1 LGNLG
6 EIAATAAGALA
17 ALALAVLPGAWITF
31 GLPLRAASG
40 WARLWTGCA
49 LSPLVVVLEYYAL
62 RLAGFPF
69 EAVAVALV
77 ALNAPALWLIAR
89 HPARPRLPGAGAALL
104 WVALHLI
111 PIGLLLA
118 PAWLQP
124 LHRLYWVHS
133 WVHTGTI
140 YLIANGQ
147 LTPEE
152 SHLAGVALAYPFG
165 AHVYQALVSY
175 LLGSAP
181 VASYLWTNVGA
192 LVVISGLVSA
202 AVGDLGGGL
211 RAKMAALV
219 LLWFAVGALGLVLRQ
234 VLPPG
239 LERRQSLWGD
249 PRYTPWLWKFR
260 WMEHVVFGLV
270 AFAALPYWVLRAAS
284 RRGAVSEAVLVLLIL
299 CAVALLYPILYA
311 PAFGLVAAGGAWLLA
326 AKLRERRAEAAGPAL
341 ALTAVLAL
349 SGVVALGFF
358 RFLTAERAVGA
369 GGFSGAGDTL
379 RKLVELVVAPLPLSV
394 CALWLLWRWRGAL
407 PRPARVLAAGALVS
421 AGLYLVIELTA
432 PKGEYKF
439 MFTLGLCLAPL
450 AGVALEPLLARAGR
464 AWPVALFGATL
475 VLALPFVQ
483 KLHRTWGTPREPL
496 AQVDASAFELR
507 LSPSEPLAG
516 ACEALRHGTSPDTV
530 LVVDDPRL
538 ELTALTGRA
547 LYAPERHDEMAPGVM
562 IRIADLLSYVRGY
575 SGAVIQRRR
584 DARDGLFHGSDAGRP
599 AALQRVLELGRPAAI
614 LIDLER
620 HRALADWLRR
630 SSSGVELHRG
640 GGWLVWLVRPNGL
653 HVATHAR

>member
-1 LGNLG
+1 MGNAA
-6 EIAATAAGALA
+6 EIAATAAGAMA
-17 ALALAVLPGAWITF
+17 AVALAVLPGAWITF
-31 GLPLRAASG
+31 GLPLMAASG

-49 LSPLVVVLEYYAL
+49 LSPLIAVLEFYAL

-69 EAVAVALV
+69 GAVAVALV
-77 ALNAPALWLIAR
+77 ALNAPAAWLIAR
-89 HPARPRLPGAGAALL
+89 HPARPRLPPPGVAAL
-104 WVALHLI
+104 WVALHLV
-111 PIGLLLA
+111 PIGLLLV

-152 SHLAGVALAYPFG
+152 SHLAGVGLAYPFG
-165 AHVYQALVSY
+165 AHVYQAVVSY

-181 VASYLWTNVGA
+181 VASYLWTNAGA
-192 LVVISGLVSA
+192 VVVISGLVAA

-211 RAKMAALV
+211 RAKMSALV

-234 VLPPG
+234 VLPAG
-239 LERRQSLWGD
+239 LESRQSLWGD

-260 WMEHVVFGLV
+260 WMEHVVFGLA

-284 RRGAVSEAVLVLLIL
+284 RSGARAEAVLVLLLL
-299 CAVALLYPILYA
+299 CAVALLYPILYVA
-311 PAFGLVAAGGAWLLA
+311 AFGLVAGGGAWLIA
-326 AKLRERRAEAAGPAL
+326 AKMRERRAEAAGPAI
-341 ALTAVLAL
+341 ALTAALAL
-349 SGVVALGFF
+349 SGVVALVFF

-369 GGFSGAGDTL
+369 GGFSGPGDSL
-379 RKLVELVVAPLPLSV
+379 RKLVELIVAPLPLSA
-394 CALWLLWRWRGAL
+394 CALWLVAKWRGAL

-421 AGLYLVIELTA
+421 ASLYLVLELTA

-450 AGVALEPLLARAGR
+450 AGIALEPFLARAGR
-464 AWPVALFGATL
+464 AWPAALLGASL

-483 KLHRTWGTPREPL
+483 KLQRTWGTPREPL
-496 AQVDASAFELR
+496 AQVDAGAFQLR
-507 LSPSEPLAG
+507 LGPSEPLAG
-516 ACEALRHGTSPDTV
+516 ACEAVLRGTSPDTL

-562 IRIADLLSYVRGY
+562 IRIAAMLSYVRGY

-584 DARDGLFHGSDAGRP
+584 DARDALFYGSDAARP
-599 AALQRVLELGRPAAI
+599 AALQRALELGRPAAI

-620 HRALADWLRR
+620 HRALLDWLRR
-630 SSSGVELHRG
+630 AARGVELYRG
-640 GGWLVWLVRPNGL
+640 DGWLVWLVEANGAQM
-653 HVATHAR
+653 ATQAR